1 VLNELSP
8 GDILARIAL
17 GETTAE
23 AVTQACLA
31 RVAERDDAVRA
42 WEYCDPRHALDLARR
57 IDAETSD
64 GALRGLPV
72 GIKDIMDTAD
82 MPTGY
87 GSSIYAG
94 HRPRADAACVAL
106 LRAAG
111 AIPIGKTVTTEF
123 ATTFAGKTR
132 NPHALGRTPGGSS
145 SGSAAA
151 VADLMV
157 PVALGTQ
164 TMGSVIR
171 PAAYCGVVAFKPSF
185 GTINRAGIKPQ
196 AESID
201 TVGVF
206 GRSVDAVALV
216 SAVLASAQ
224 PQAFSGMPAQPPRFG
239 VYRGPDWESIDP
251 AADAA
256 ITAAARC
263 FAEAGATVHEI
274 AASPLLREA
283 LDAHLVIVTYELA
296 AALAYEWSM
305 YRNQLSPILTQLIER
320 GRSHTYDRYLAAQ
333 AVASESRRWFNEQF
347 HDVDAWLTASAP
359 GEAPE
364 GFDTGDPLFNRV
376 WSLLQVP
383 AMTLPAGVGPH
394 GLPLGIQLI
403 GAFRKDRDLA
413 GVARWA
419 EAQLAAVGQSS
430 KRSDKAV

>member
-1 VLNELSP
+1 MLE
-8 GDILARIAL
+8 RIAL

-31 RVAERDDAVRA
+31 RIAEREYAVKA
-42 WEYCDPRHALDLARR
+42 WEYLDPDLALEHARR
-57 IDAETSD
+57 VDAEPIG

-82 MPTGY
+82 MPTAY
-87 GSSIYAG
+87 GSPIYAG

-132 NPHALGRTPGGSS
+132 NPHALERTPGGSS

-216 SAVLASAQ
+216 AAILAGAQ
-224 PQAFSGMPAQPPRFG
+224 PQTFSGTPAQPPRFG
-239 VYRGPDWESIDP
+239 IYRGPDWDTIEP

-256 ITAAARC
+256 LTGAARC
-263 FAEAGATVHEI
+263 FAEAGASVHEI
-274 AASPLLREA
+274 AASPLLRQA

-296 AALAYEWSM
+296 AALAYEWLR
-305 YRNQLSPILTQLIER
+305 YRSELSPILTQLIER
-320 GRSHTYDRYLAAQ
+320 GHSHTYDRYLAAQ
-333 AVASESRRWFNEQF
+333 AVATESRCWFNEQF

-364 GFDTGDPLFNRV
+364 GFDTGDPVFNRV
-376 WSLLQVP
+376 WSLLHVP
-383 AMTLPAGVGPH
+383 AITLPAGVGPH

-403 GAFRKDRDLA
+403 GAFRNDRGLA
-413 GVARWA
+413 GTARWA
-419 EAQLAAVGQSS
+419 EAQLGAVGQSS
-430 KRSDKAV
+430 KRSHKAV